1 MPEDLYVVI
10 LTYPKTFGDN
20 MSLAN
25 IINKYAKSGF
35 CLPKVEGKKNFYIVP
50 MSGGIDSFVT
60 AYVMRALYPETP
72 VTYVHAD
79 TGIEAEGTEE
89 ALDLF
94 ELITGA
100 KILKLKPKIGLL
112 EGVEKYGNFLPSQR
126 ARSCTQTLKIK
137 PIRAF
142 YDALK
147 ERHGD
152 DAVFLQ
158 AVGLRADEPK
168 RKGMDWQ
175 VDHIGSF
182 YPLQALGLTKSDVNS
197 ILAELQG
204 IPSYYLNKSR
214 SGCKICI
221 FSRRSEIIDAW
232 NTSPVDLT
240 RAAKTEDIPSKTLK
254 IYNALPV
261 TITAILGVA
270 RNHVNYYR
278 PELLGHAAGGFESM
292 KRGKN
297 KVTNNVIDL
306 FGASTAKKLYVAVEY
321 HYYANNYGIASKP
334 HVFFEKLI
342 SYSTSLGGIKIA
354 LKHWWLHRLQTK
366 EMYFATDLS
375 TERQVYIYEIEVD
388 NFDEEIPPTP
398 DDVFTWQ
405 NDRTPLFAIRKT
417 TAVIERILL
426 TEGERQAAKSDDL
439 YIRKLASESLTKLD
453 KAKDYGRIISIIEY
467 KKPSLEELV
476 DDIDIAEAPVSCI
489 ACSR

>member
-1 MPEDLYVVI
+1 MPEKMYVVI
-10 LTYPKTFGDN
+10 IAYIKTLGDN

-60 AYVMRALYPETP
+60 AYVMRALFPKLP
-72 VTYVHAD
+72 ITYVHAD
-79 TGIEAEGTEE
+79 TGIEAEGTEQ
-89 ALDLF
+89 ALELF
-94 ELITGA
+94 ESITGS
-100 KILKLKPKIGLL
+100 KILRLKPKIGLL

-126 ARSCTQTLKIK
+126 ARSCTQTLKVK

-142 YDALK
+142 FDALK

-152 DAVFLQ
+152 DSVFLQ
-158 AVGLRADEPK
+158 AVGIRADETQ

-175 VDHIGSF
+175 VDHIASF

-197 ILAELQG
+197 ILSELQG
-204 IPSYYLNKSR
+204 IPTYYLNKSR

-240 RAAKTEDIPSKTLK
+240 RAAITEDIPSETLK
-254 IYNALPV
+254 IYNALPEQ
-261 TITAILGVA
+261 IPSLLGVA

-278 PELLGHAAGGFESM
+278 PELLGNPAGGFEMM

-297 KVTNNVIDL
+297 KVTDSVVDL
-306 FGASTAKKLYVAVEY
+306 FGASSAKKLYAAVEY
-321 HYYANNYGIASKP
+321 HYYANSYGIASKP
-334 HVFFEKLI
+334 HVFYEKLI
-342 SYSTSLGGIKIA
+342 SYSTTLGGIKIA
-354 LKHWWLHRLQTK
+354 LKHWWLHRLHTK
-366 EMYFATDLS
+366 EMYQGTDLN
-375 TERQVYIYEIEVD
+375 TERQVFIYEIEVD
-388 NFDEEIPPTP
+388 NFDSEIPPTP
-398 DDVFTWQ
+398 SGVFTWQ

-426 TEGERQAAKSDDL
+426 TEGERQAAKSDDP
-439 YIRKLASESLTKLD
+439 YISKIASASLTKLND
-453 KAKDYGRIISIIEY
+453 AKDYGRVISIIEY

-476 DDIDIAEAPVSCI
+476 DDIDITDAPVSCI